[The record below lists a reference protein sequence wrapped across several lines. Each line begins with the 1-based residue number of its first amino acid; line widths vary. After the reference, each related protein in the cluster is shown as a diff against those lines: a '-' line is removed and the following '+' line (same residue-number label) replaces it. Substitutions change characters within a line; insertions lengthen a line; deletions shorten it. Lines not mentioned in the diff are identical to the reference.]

1 MAFSRLKSVAKGQEN
16 DKYDFHLRKSKVEW
30 IMNMQQ
36 ERRRRLKI
44 GCSTKVTKCGFG
56 SNHQTS
62 QVMHG
67 FQVPYHRSC
76 LPYRVGFW
84 VGPLGYSGPI
94 SFWGS
99 FLAIFSHFLNGPGAN
114 KTWDIIQTQNQLWK
128 HSWWT
133 VQKWKKN
140 LKIFGPI
147 FEYAQKWGFPLN
159 EKMTPR
165 VGVKPKKLPTI
176 RKLIL

>member
-1 MAFSRLKSVAKGQEN
+1 MEVLGLQDFVKFVTNWPTRILNSCPLHKHARFLPLHIFSITLFHSRLKSLKQIQTEVRAKREPIETFF
-16 DKYDFHLRKSKVEW
+16 KYF
-30 IMNMQQ
+30 
-36 ERRRRLKI
+36 KI

-114 KTWDIIQTQNQLWK
+114 KT
-128 HSWWT
+128 
-133 VQKWKKN
+133 
-140 LKIFGPI
+140 
-147 FEYAQKWGFPLN
+147 
-159 EKMTPR
+159 
-165 VGVKPKKLPTI
+165 
-176 RKLIL
+176 

>member
-1 MAFSRLKSVAKGQEN
+1 MYSWGNTTTREFLYSFSYFWG
-16 DKYDFHLRKSKVEW
+16 
-30 IMNMQQ
+30 
-36 ERRRRLKI
+36 RRIFRLKI

-140 LKIFGPI
+140 LKFFGPI